1 MSFETIVAIAQLFI
15 VPAVG
20 WLLKN
25 SIGRITDRIDR
36 LEVRTQKAEDG
47 LEKKVQREDFIR
59 ENARFR
65 LTLEKLTEGQA
76 RIEGKIDSGYRI
88 AAAIER
94 LADDKE
100 RRV

>member
-1 MSFETIVAIAQLFI
+1 MSFETAVALLQIVI
-15 VPAVG
+15 VPIVG
-20 WLLKN
+20 ALLKN

-36 LEVRTQKAEDG
+36 LEARTQRNEDS

-76 RIEGKIDSGYRI
+76 RIEGKIDTGNRI

-94 LADDKE
+94 LADGTE
-100 RRV
+100 RRE